1 MTLAKEETLVSLPY
15 SSLTGGGVEG
25 SNLRR
30 WLPEPSK
37 AVFGLAQNNDGSV
50 DTKHTLSEA
59 RRMGVGTLPMLR
71 LAGGDV
77 LIRIPPISK
86 VKGRGLVWLV
96 EDKAGLFAAANTNG
110 IFFDNEEFI

>member
-1 MTLAKEETLVSLPY
+1 
-15 SSLTGGGVEG
+15 
-25 SNLRR
+25 
-30 WLPEPSK
+30 
-37 AVFGLAQNNDGSV
+37 
-50 DTKHTLSEA
+50 
-59 RRMGVGTLPMLR
+59 MLR